1 MRINVIKIFLAI
13 FVGSGL
19 LLAQEPN
26 TAPAQQP
33 DNTKVNQRD
42 RSNAEPTADQQK
54 DNRSD
59 RELARQIRQALVK
72 DKSLSSKAHNVKVI
86 AQNGNVTLKG
96 PVGSEQEKQVV
107 EAKAAQIAG
116 ADKVISE
123 IQVALK

>member
-1 MRINVIKIFLAI
+1 MNDKAHKSKNSAAAK
-13 FVGSGL
+13 G
-19 LLAQEPN
+19 
-26 TAPAQQP
+26 
-33 DNTKVNQRD
+33 
-42 RSNAEPTADQQK
+42 
-54 DNRSD
+54 
-59 RELARQIRQALVK
+59 ELA
-72 DKSLSSKAHNVKVI
+72 VKVI